1 MKKISKT
8 KMTLKAAV
16 VIAVALAFIL
26 PSSAVIVNTTTE
38 TKNRSILLAI
48 NKELPSQNP
57 LTRDTDVLISA
68 GNPDEDDL
76 NPKITMNSDG
86 TLVVVYEQEVDVST
100 TTIPVVWSKDNGA
113 SWTMQ
118 FDIDFT
124 GFGSGVLQSADIKY
138 SPDAD
143 RFFFNSA
150 DELADPSM
158 WVMTQIAGDIE
169 NAPEIDIMGI
179 SGTNG
184 GLAYEG
190 AVGYVGDWL
199 LAGAIMDFNTPALE
213 SIPTIGYYDEF
224 WAQPPTLPADS
235 FYFDGQSFI
244 LTEKSE
250 NYEIATGDNRIFL
263 VMNHFNDTTQNNEV
277 LYKATVTDLDPESPT
292 FLFTPGGGFGGMD
305 KYADIEIYPYY
316 GYLADDAVDPD
327 ISAKGSS
334 VSVVYTQAGDVK
346 CSYSSDD
353 GDTWDVST
361 VETGAGYPAVYVAAE
376 KVYCTYVKEG
386 NLFLVDSDDGGATWG
401 DSTQINDEA
410 GTVVAEL
417 GTADLGALGIVWT
430 DSRNTD
436 LDVYFEYVEIDPPEA
451 QPEIQIKEIIGGIGV
466 SATITN
472 VGEADATDV
481 ECTLTVTGGILGL
494 INKEVSETLD
504 IAIGEEVTISTGLIL
519 GLGAISITATA
530 DNAEETVEGT
540 QIIIFS
546 RL

>member
-1 MKKISKT
+1 MKRKT
-8 KMTLKAAV
+8 IKLLEAVV
-16 VIAVALAFIL
+16 VIAVALTFVM
-26 PSSAVIVNTTTE
+26 PSSAAVTESVQKNCINQIALNKSLPQLNTLSE
-38 TKNRSILLAI
+38 G
-48 NKELPSQNP
+48 
-57 LTRDTDVLISA
+57 TDVLISSL
-68 GNPDEDDL
+68 NPNEDDL
-76 NPKITMNSDG
+76 NPKITLHSDR
-86 TLVVVYEQEVDVST
+86 TIVVVYEQEVDIST

-124 GFGSGVLQSADIKY
+124 GFGSGILQSADIKY
-138 SPDAD
+138 CSDAD

-150 DELADPSM
+150 DELAEPSM
-158 WVMTQIAGDIE
+158 WVMTQIPGDIE
-169 NAPEIDIMGI
+169 NAQGIDIMGI
-179 SGTNG
+179 SGTNAG
-184 GLAYEG
+184 PVFEG

-199 LAGAIMDFNTPALE
+199 LAGAIMEFITPPLIN
-213 SIPTIGYYDEF
+213 IPTIGYYDENY
-224 WAQPPTLPADS
+224 AQPPTLPPDS
-235 FYFDGQSFI
+235 FYYDGQSFI

-250 NYEIATGDNRIFL
+250 NYEIATGDNRIYL
-263 VMNHFNDTTQNNEV
+263 VMNHFNDTTQMNEV

-292 FLFTPGGGFGGMD
+292 FLFQPGGGFGGMD

-316 GYLADDAVDPD
+316 GYLAEDAVDPD

-334 VSVVYTQAGDVK
+334 VFVVYTQAGDVK

-361 VETGAGYPAVYVAAE
+361 VETGAGYPAVYAAAE

-386 NLFLVDSDDGGATWG
+386 NLFLVNSTDGGATWG

-410 GTVVAEL
+410 GTVVEET
-417 GTADLGALGIVWT
+417 GTADLGALGVVWT
-430 DSRNTD
+430 DSRNSD
-436 LDVYFEYVEIDPPEA
+436 LDVYFEYVEIDSPEA
-451 QPEIQIKEIIGGIGV
+451 QPEIQIKEIVGGIGV

-546 RL
+546 RV